1 MPQAHQTERALLLA
15 AVKEM
20 ARLGLVSGLSG
31 NASIR
36 LPTERGEERFLIT
49 PAGKDYSKLTAGGL
63 VAVDGDIEPVDG
75 DGIPSTESLLHIAI
89 YRARPDVGAV
99 MHTHSVH
106 ATALAVAGRPIP
118 PVMDEMVVYLGGQVE
133 VADYGFP
140 GSEELAAAA
149 VNALGDRRAVLLR
162 NHGLCGAGATPDEAL
177 RACMLAERAA
187 QIFLLAQAAGGAKLL
202 PADAVAAER
211 AAYLMRSGLKG

>member
-1 MPQAHQTERALLLA
+1 MPHAHKEERALVLA

-20 ARLGLVSGLSG
+20 ARLGLVSGSSG
-31 NASIR
+31 NASVR

-49 PAGKDYSKLTAGGL
+49 PAGKDYSRLTGDVL
-63 VAVDGDIEPVDG
+63 VAVNGDLEPVDG
-75 DGIPSTESLLHIAI
+75 DGIPSTESLLHLAI

-99 MHTHSVH
+99 MHTHSVY

-133 VADYGFP
+133 VAGYGFP
-140 GSEELAAAA
+140 GSEELAAGA
-149 VNALGDRRAVLLR
+149 VKALGDRRAVLLR

-177 RACMLAERAA
+177 RACVLAERAA
-187 QIFLLAQAAGGAKLL
+187 HIFLLAEAAGGAKLL
-202 PADAVAAER
+202 PADAIEAER
-211 AAYLMRSGLKG
+211 AAYMMRSGFKD